1 MESSRVEAQMRSIR
15 SVSSGK
21 KRHLDHAVLSTD
33 GKRRRAVTVN
43 SRLNPMMDF
52 ALSTVFAI

>member
-1 MESSRVEAQMRSIR
+1 MRSIR

-21 KRHLDHAVLSTD
+21 KQHLDHAVLSTD
-33 GKRRRAVTVN
+33 GKRRRTVTVN

-52 ALSTVFAI
+52 ALSIVFAI